1 MLYIGLTVS
10 FPECCPVNMWAFV
23 VYQFYFS
30 VFFFLLPCPGRIQ
43 QYVASGWCWGW
54 LHLFMVSGSENPVK
68 LNPLKRK
75 LMMLSGTEYNG
86 TGCISA
92 HWLIF
97 RLSLLESFNKGHLAS
112 FDVISGSRLHL
123 DTSSSDLFSSFAAL
137 KTKYG
142 HPDLHLWG

>member
-1 MLYIGLTVS
+1 MTVS

-30 VFFFLLPCPGRIQ
+30 VFFPSAMPWQNSAIRGQWVVL
-43 QYVASGWCWGW
+43 GW

-86 TGCISA
+86 PGCISA
-92 HWLIF
+92 H
-97 RLSLLESFNKGHLAS
+97 
-112 FDVISGSRLHL
+112 
-123 DTSSSDLFSSFAAL
+123 
-137 KTKYG
+137 
-142 HPDLHLWG
+142 